1 MIRPAS
7 ARSSLWGGKMR
18 RSIRVLAAMLIALGL
33 FALPT
38 SAFAQATIEQVTIT
52 SHMTF
57 NNPNPNTGD
66 FTTSGPAT
74 DSGLICPA
82 GTVLDT
88 SLVFGGFQ
96 SDRGFQVLVRKTF
109 TCNDG
114 SGTFFVK
121 IQAHAAADGTE
132 SFTWV
137 VQGGTGAYESL
148 KGSGTGSSV
157 PNDDPSTGNT
167 NNYEGFLVG

>member
-1 MIRPAS
+1 MQRLVVRGVVAAVLVVGISLASGLAPA
-7 ARSSLWGGKMR
+7 
-18 RSIRVLAAMLIALGL
+18 AA
-33 FALPT
+33 
-38 SAFAQATIEQVTIT
+38 AQPVQVAIT

-57 NNPNPNTGD
+57 NFPNPNTGD

-82 GTVLDT
+82 GTVVDT

-96 SDRGFQVLVRKTF
+96 SGRGFQVLVRKTF

-121 IQAHAAADGTE
+121 LAVHAAADGTE

-148 KGSGTGSSV
+148 RGSGTGSSV

>member
-1 MIRPAS
+1 MQRLIVRGVVA
-7 ARSSLWGGKMR
+7 A
-18 RSIRVLAAMLIALGL
+18 VLAGGFGL
-33 FALPT
+33 V
-38 SAFAQATIEQVTIT
+38 SGQAPAAAARTDQVTIT

-57 NNPNPNTGD
+57 NFPDANTGD

-74 DSGLICPA
+74 DSGLICPV

-88 SLVFGGFQ
+88 RLAIGGFP
-96 SDRGFQVLVRKTF
+96 SNRGIQVNVRKTF
-109 TCNDG
+109 TCGDG

-121 IQAHAAADGTE
+121 LVAHAATDGTE

-137 VQGGTGAYESL
+137 VQGGTGAYEGL
-148 KGSGTGSSV
+148 RGSCGGFTV

-167 NNYEGFLVG
+167 NNYEGYLVG

>member
-1 MIRPAS
+1 MQRLVVRGVVAAVLVVGIGLASGLAPA
-7 ARSSLWGGKMR
+7 
-18 RSIRVLAAMLIALGL
+18 AA
-33 FALPT
+33 
-38 SAFAQATIEQVTIT
+38 AQTEQVTIT

-57 NNPNPNTGD
+57 NFPNPNTGD

-82 GTVLDT
+82 GTVVDT

-96 SDRGFQVLVRKTF
+96 SGRGFQVLVRKTF
-109 TCNDG
+109 TCGDG

-121 IQAHAAADGTE
+121 LAVHAAADGTE

-148 KGSGTGSSV
+148 HGSGTGSTV

>member
-1 MIRPAS
+1 MQRFIVR
-7 ARSSLWGGKMR
+7 G
-18 RSIRVLAAMLIALGL
+18 VLAAVLAVGIGL
-33 FALPT
+33 V
-38 SAFAQATIEQVTIT
+38 SGQAPAAAAARTEQVTIT

-57 NNPNPNTGD
+57 NFPDSPNTGD

-74 DSGLICPA
+74 DNGLICPA

-88 SLVFGGFQ
+88 SLVIGGFQ
-96 SDRGFQVLVRKTF
+96 SGHGFQVNVRKTF
-109 TCNDG
+109 TCDDG

-121 IQAHAAADGTE
+121 LVAHAATDGTE

-137 VQGGTGAYESL
+137 VQGGTGAYEGL
-148 KGSGTGSSV
+148 RGNGDGFTV

-167 NNYEGFLVG
+167 NNYEGSFVR

>member
-1 MIRPAS
+1 MQRLIVRGVVA
-7 ARSSLWGGKMR
+7 A
-18 RSIRVLAAMLIALGL
+18 VLAVGIGL
-33 FALPT
+33 V
-38 SAFAQATIEQVTIT
+38 SGQAPAAAARTEQVTIT

-57 NNPNPNTGD
+57 NFPDPNTGD

-74 DSGLICPA
+74 DSGLICAA

-88 SLVFGGFQ
+88 SLVIGGFQ
-96 SDRGFQVLVRKTF
+96 SDRGFQVNVRKTF
-109 TCNDG
+109 TCGDG

-121 IQAHAAADGTE
+121 LVAHAATDGTE

-137 VQGGTGAYESL
+137 VQGGTGAYEGL
-148 KGSGTGSSV
+148 RGSGDGFTV

>member
-1 MIRPAS
+1 MQKLVVRGVFAAVLVVGIGLVSGLAPA
-7 ARSSLWGGKMR
+7 
-18 RSIRVLAAMLIALGL
+18 AAGR
-33 FALPT
+33 T
-38 SAFAQATIEQVTIT
+38 EQVTIT

-57 NNPNPNTGD
+57 NFPDPNTGD

-96 SDRGFQVLVRKTF
+96 SGRGFQVLVRKTF

-121 IQAHAAADGTE
+121 LQVHAANDGTE

-148 KGSGTGSSV
+148 KGSGTGFSV

>member
-1 MIRPAS
+1 MQKLVVRGVFAALLVVGIGLVSGLAPA
-7 ARSSLWGGKMR
+7 
-18 RSIRVLAAMLIALGL
+18 AAGR
-33 FALPT
+33 T
-38 SAFAQATIEQVTIT
+38 EQVTIT

-57 NNPNPNTGD
+57 NFPDPNTGD

-96 SDRGFQVLVRKTF
+96 SGRGFQVLVRKTF

-121 IQAHAAADGTE
+121 LQVHAANDGTE

-137 VQGGTGAYESL
+137 AQGGTGAYESL
-148 KGSGTGSSV
+148 RGSGTGFSV